1 VTSATEDVVATC
13 RAIDCQYRLGM
24 STNDVIAANL
34 RTLRKVRG
42 WSQPEL
48 AAKVG
53 ISPRTIARLEASQVA
68 DPSINHV
75 RELARAL
82 GVTVDMLSECTL
94 EPLTIAVPGQLKQ
107 VLETPDGLALLAELL
122 DRERVRGHQAVLA
135 AVRQIEVERER
146 A

>member
-1 VTSATEDVVATC
+1 
-13 RAIDCQYRLGM
+13 M

-48 AAKVG
+48 AARVG
-53 ISPRTIARLEASQVA
+53 ISPRTIARLEAAQVA

-75 RELARAL
+75 RDLARAL
-82 GVTVDMLSECTL
+82 GVTVDMLSESTL
-94 EPLTIAVPGQLKQ
+94 EPLTIAVPVRLKEL
-107 VLETPDGLALLAELL
+107 LETPEGLAMLADLL
-122 DRERVRGHQAVLA
+122 DRERVRGRHAVLA
-135 AVRQIEVERER
+135 AARQFEVESARPRER